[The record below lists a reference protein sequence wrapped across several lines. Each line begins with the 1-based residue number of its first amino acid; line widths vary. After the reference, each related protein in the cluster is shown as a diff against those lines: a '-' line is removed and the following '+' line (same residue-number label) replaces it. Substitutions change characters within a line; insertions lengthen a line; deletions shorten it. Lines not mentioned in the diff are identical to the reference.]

1 MQKLINRTKPIE
13 TLMAQKTTA
22 KNEGPLKATAQKL
35 LEEARKTPD
44 SEYISHEDLKKRLL
58 R

>member
-13 TLMAQKTTA
+13 TLMAQKTA
-22 KNEGPLKATAQKL
+22 QSEGPLKATAQKL

-58 R
+58 K

>member
-1 MQKLINRTKPIE
+1 
-13 TLMAQKTTA
+13 MAQKTTA